1 MLSRKRMFKD
11 PRGFRCQLVRR
22 PDLGEEMA
30 TLIVEAGDA
39 NEPRKQDLKL
49 PAPWSDSMECEEI
62 VLWDQIV
69 SAPVREKLALLVK
82 EDAGAEFLRLAEA
95 NAEYRTKLNDW
106 GPNCWTP
113 LYRAVAHGCARAA
126 EALIQIGANPHSTSL
141 RWLIPPLEEHA
152 VGLLIRMES
161 CYDLIAAMLRSK
173 DLKDEELLAIARR
186 VLPAKEQ
193 RRGIPV
199 NQTIAI
205 QRLEDH
211 LVQRGLYEQLNLRRE
226 ERRSGPSPS
235 M

>member
-1 MLSRKRMFKD
+1 MPLMKRIFKD
-11 PRGFRCQLVRR
+11 PRGFRCQLVRQ
-22 PDLGEEMA
+22 PDLGDKMA
-30 TLIVEAGDA
+30 TLIVEAEA

-49 PAPWSDSMECEEI
+49 PAPWSDCMQCEEI

-82 EDAGAEFLRLAEA
+82 EDAGAEILKLAEA

-126 EALIQIGANPHSTSL
+126 EALIQIGADPHSPSL
-141 RWLIPPLEEHA
+141 RWLIPPLQEHA
-152 VGLLIRMES
+152 VGLLLRMES
-161 CYDLIAAMLRSK
+161 NYDLIAAMLRSN
-173 DLKDEELLAIARR
+173 DLKDEELSAIADR

-205 QRLEDH
+205 QRLEEH
-211 LVQRGLYEQLNLRRE
+211 LVRRGLHEQLKLRQG
-226 ERRSGPSPS
+226 ERRSGPSPN